1 MLRLIKI
8 RSTYQKNMFNVS
20 DETAN
25 DGETANDVC
34 TCGALIVQL
43 Q

>member
-8 RSTYQKNMFNVS
+8 RSTYQENMFNVS
-20 DETAN
+20 D
-25 DGETANDVC
+25 ETANDVC
-34 TCGALIVQL
+34 TCGALIVHL